1 MAFPAP
7 NEIPEP
13 ESMLMVVAVRTTEDK
28 KPKRNQKDISF
39 IINKSYY
46 YPPHTVLLKRQI
58 LLIWRSFQ
66 EQFMK
71 HLNKQHN
78 S

>member
-1 MAFPAP
+1 VAFPAP
-7 NEIPEP
+7 KEIPEP
-13 ESMLMVVAVRTTEDK
+13 ESMLMVVAVRATEDK
-28 KPKRNQKDISF
+28 KLKRNQKDINF
-39 IINKSYY
+39 IRNESHY
-46 YPPHTVLLKRQI
+46 YPPHAVLLKRQI